1 MKKIAIL
8 LTLVLCVTLLTVSL
22 AACNKDDGEDLTD
35 ATAFVTV
42 DINPSVELTLN
53 AEGKVLSAYGANE
66 DGKVLLYGEAGI
78 VGESVDKAVENIT
91 RRQLGRRQHC
101 SAHRPC
107 ERRRG
112 SGRQSAGH
120 LRQGGGGVLI
130 LPPAQTRRA
139 ESGKPR

>member
-91 RRQLGRRQHC
+91 
-101 SAHRPC
+101 
-107 ERRRG
+107 G